1 MRRVKFYSRY
11 DGATFDNLQTTEVVL
26 NSFNKNKTIE
36 INNVIEYYNIIQ
48 YFNNDLYLKSWTN
61 EQLRQY
67 KELIPELWE
76 IIKKYFRAID
86 NDNLVTIFKKLYF
99 DYTKDFWFLFNKYQ
113 CFNNVDTT
121 KFETI
126 LNYKKIYLSEII
138 QNKETVAYYSNIL
151 LKYFIDNPIT
161 LEIILSNFEQEF
173 SDTKNKIFLP
183 KGFSLEL
190 KEKFVNDYIL
200 LEEPNLNFLNLI
212 VNSQHPDLKISEEIK
227 FKALKKSELLS
238 NKIFKNGNATSF
250 GVQLSI
256 ANDQKEPVIN
266 SYNKE
271 SNTIEYS
278 YDKSYLDETLDFKS
292 IFYNFNNLFGFLDNQ
307 GCISMVRRQSEID
320 VFENTFMRSKNEYLL
335 YTMFVKKNMRSNM
348 QMKLYRK
355 YLESNSIEIE
365 DVLEYII
372 KDYFSE
378 NYGLKNIHFSP
389 PSKSTKYFE
398 KIRVLAPEI
407 ESILKQ
413 YKAYLD
419 TGTIDFE
426 LLSFVKAPLFFSKI
440 KSKLEIKYVYGVG
453 DDFIRI
459 SNLMFSDQASIAYTE
474 VYKSKYKNFKNLLV
488 NEDVTVD
495 SFHDYKKYALD
506 FLLEKEIISVDV
518 DGYLRINKLTTVVY
532 EYLYYR
538 EVINFWHFPNFI
550 REEILRLKVQNIVE
564 FDNSLFTKEELS
576 YLNYNLNSKEFSN
589 GLNLRNKYAHGSNYI
604 GEEKQETD
612 YEIILKI
619 LILVLLKINDDL
631 KLTKLYF

>member
-1 MRRVKFYSRY
+1 MRRVKFYSIY

-67 KELIPELWE
+67 KELIPALWE

-113 CFNNVDTT
+113 CFNNVDTAN
-121 KFETI
+121 FETI

-190 KEKFVNDYIL
+190 KEKLVNDYIL

-271 SNTIEYS
+271 SNTI
-278 YDKSYLDETLDFKS
+278 TRW
-292 IFYNFNNLFGFLDNQ
+292 
-307 GCISMVRRQSEID
+307 V
-320 VFENTFMRSKNEYLL
+320 
-335 YTMFVKKNMRSNM
+335 
-348 QMKLYRK
+348 
-355 YLESNSIEIE
+355 
-365 DVLEYII
+365 
-372 KDYFSE
+372 
-378 NYGLKNIHFSP
+378 
-389 PSKSTKYFE
+389 
-398 KIRVLAPEI
+398 
-407 ESILKQ
+407 
-413 YKAYLD
+413 
-419 TGTIDFE
+419 
-426 LLSFVKAPLFFSKI
+426 
-440 KSKLEIKYVYGVG
+440 
-453 DDFIRI
+453 
-459 SNLMFSDQASIAYTE
+459 
-474 VYKSKYKNFKNLLV
+474 
-488 NEDVTVD
+488 
-495 SFHDYKKYALD
+495 
-506 FLLEKEIISVDV
+506 
-518 DGYLRINKLTTVVY
+518 
-532 EYLYYR
+532 
-538 EVINFWHFPNFI
+538 
-550 REEILRLKVQNIVE
+550 
-564 FDNSLFTKEELS
+564 
-576 YLNYNLNSKEFSN
+576 
-589 GLNLRNKYAHGSNYI
+589 
-604 GEEKQETD
+604 
-612 YEIILKI
+612 
-619 LILVLLKINDDL
+619 
-631 KLTKLYF
+631 

>member
-1 MRRVKFYSRY
+1 
-11 DGATFDNLQTTEVVL
+11 
-26 NSFNKNKTIE
+26 
-36 INNVIEYYNIIQ
+36 IIQ
-48 YFNNDLYLKSWTN
+48 YFNNDLYRKSWTS

-161 LEIILSNFEQEF
+161 LEIILYIFEQDF
-173 SDTKNKIFLP
+173 SDIKNKIFLP

-320 VFENTFMRSKNEYLL
+320 VF
-335 YTMFVKKNMRSNM
+335 
-348 QMKLYRK
+348 
-355 YLESNSIEIE
+355 
-365 DVLEYII
+365 
-372 KDYFSE
+372 
-378 NYGLKNIHFSP
+378 
-389 PSKSTKYFE
+389 
-398 KIRVLAPEI
+398 
-407 ESILKQ
+407 
-413 YKAYLD
+413 
-419 TGTIDFE
+419 
-426 LLSFVKAPLFFSKI
+426 
-440 KSKLEIKYVYGVG
+440 
-453 DDFIRI
+453 
-459 SNLMFSDQASIAYTE
+459 
-474 VYKSKYKNFKNLLV
+474 
-488 NEDVTVD
+488 
-495 SFHDYKKYALD
+495 
-506 FLLEKEIISVDV
+506 
-518 DGYLRINKLTTVVY
+518 
-532 EYLYYR
+532 
-538 EVINFWHFPNFI
+538 
-550 REEILRLKVQNIVE
+550 
-564 FDNSLFTKEELS
+564 
-576 YLNYNLNSKEFSN
+576 
-589 GLNLRNKYAHGSNYI
+589 
-604 GEEKQETD
+604 
-612 YEIILKI
+612 
-619 LILVLLKINDDL
+619 
-631 KLTKLYF
+631 